1 MWGEFLTH
9 FKRKFCLD
17 EDMFELE
24 NQLLTSKKGSITI
37 EEYTNAFT
45 DKMEFAL
52 RVVPDEPTKLDKYS
66 KGFPWE
72 YSIPVK

>member
-1 MWGEFLTH
+1 M
-9 FKRKFCLD
+9 
-17 EDMFELE
+17 
-24 NQLLTSKKGSITI
+24 

-52 RVVPDEPTKLDKYS
+52 RIVMDELAKINSYE

-72 YSIPVK
+72 YSMPIKHAPMLTIAH